1 MENGLNILKKELT
14 KKMEDAMAFAYEAVM
29 FDLEDLD
36 NNYND
41 IREEF
46 LTNVEYSYARELIDC
61 INGLQYKILIINTE
75 DIYDKLKNIKDKRK
89 VLIETINNVYEE
101 HYKDMEDYINT
112 LYINLGGEEIG
123 I

>member
-1 MENGLNILKKELT
+1 MENGLNILKRELT

-46 LTNVEYSYARELIDC
+46 LTNVEYSYARELIGC
-61 INGLQYKILIINTE
+61 INGLQYKTLIINVE
-75 DIYDKLKNIKDKRK
+75 DIYDKLKDVKDKRK

-101 HYKDMEDYINT
+101 HYEDMEDYINT
-112 LYINLGGEEIG
+112 LYINLGGE
-123 I
+123 

>member
-1 MENGLNILKKELT
+1 MENGLNILKRELT
-14 KKMEDAMAFAYEAVM
+14 KKMEDAMAFAYEAAM

-61 INGLQYKILIINTE
+61 INGLQYKTLIINTE
-75 DIYDKLKNIKDKRK
+75 DIYDKLKDVKDKRK
-89 VLIETINNVYEE
+89 VLIETINAVYEE
-101 HYKDMEDYINT
+101 HYEDMEDYINT
-112 LYINLGGEEIG
+112 LYINLGGE
-123 I
+123 